1 MSKLIDLSHKIEPS
15 SKNPYAQYAGRVM
28 IDTYQTYAV
37 DGYLSHAI
45 YMVDHTG
52 THVES
57 SRHFKKGGVTIERSP
72 LSDFYG
78 RAALLNLTHKKGRVD
93 IEPNDL
99 RKAASARNVDL
110 VDVRIVLIRTDWSRL
125 WGTREYQ
132 SNERP
137 SITVRA
143 HEWLL
148 RRGIK
153 TIGVDMPVNERDR
166 LGSNTSIRP
175 SDPERWPAHCLMK
188 KHDFYIVENLT
199 NLDRIS
205 NRYFTYIGFPLN
217 FGGAAASP
225 IRAIAVV
232 E

>member
-1 MSKLIDLSHKIEPS
+1 MKFIDLSHRIVPS

-28 IDTYQTYAV
+28 IDTYQTYDV

-57 SRHFKKGGVTIERSP
+57 SCHFKKGGVTIERAP

-78 RAALLNLTHKKGRVD
+78 KAAVLNLTHKKGSVD

-99 RKAASARNVDL
+99 RKAASAGKVDL
-110 VDVRIVLIRTDWSRL
+110 RRTRIALVRTDWSRL
-125 WGTREYQ
+125 WGTRAYQ
-132 SNERP
+132 SNDRP
-137 SITVRA
+137 SITVQA

-148 RRGIK
+148 KSGVK

-166 LGSNTSIRP
+166 LGSDTSIRA

-188 KHDFYIVENLT
+188 KQNFYIVENLT
-199 NLDRIS
+199 NLNQIP
-205 NRYFTYIGFPLN
+205 NGYFTYIGFPLN

-225 IRAIAVV
+225 IRAIALL

>member
-1 MSKLIDLSHKIEPS
+1 MKLIDLSHKIVPS

-57 SRHFKKGGVTIERSP
+57 SRHFKKGGVTIERAP

-78 RAALLNLTHKKGRVD
+78 KAALLNLTQRKGPVD
-93 IEPNDL
+93 ISSRDL
-99 RKAASARNVDL
+99 RRAANRSNVNL
-110 VDVRIVLIRTDWSRL
+110 RKVRIVAIRTDRAKL

-132 SNERP
+132 SNDRP
-137 SITVRA
+137 SITVEA

-148 RRGIK
+148 NQGVK

-166 LGSNTSIRP
+166 LGSNSAIHA

-188 KHDFYIVENLT
+188 KYDFYIVENLT
-199 NLDRIS
+199 NLDKVP
-205 NRYFTYIGFPLN
+205 NGYFTYMGFPLN
-217 FGGAAASP
+217 FGDAAASP
-225 IRAIAVV
+225 IRAVAIVA
-232 E
+232 

>member
-1 MSKLIDLSHKIEPS
+1 MKLVDMSHRIVPS

-28 IDTYQTYAV
+28 IDTYQTYEV

-57 SRHFKKGGVTIERSP
+57 SRHFRKGGVTIERAP

-78 RAALLNLTHKKGRVD
+78 KTALLNLTHKKGSVD
-93 IEPNDL
+93 IRPHDL
-99 RKAASARNVDL
+99 TKAASAANIDL
-110 VDVRIVLIRTDWSRL
+110 ENVRIVVIRTDRSRL

-132 SNERP
+132 SNDRP
-137 SITVRA
+137 SVTVQA

-148 RRGIK
+148 RRGVK

-166 LGSNTSIRP
+166 LGSNTSIHP

-188 KHDFYIVENLT
+188 KYDFYIVENLT
-199 NLDRIS
+199 NLDQIP
-205 NRYFTYIGFPLN
+205 NGYFTYIGFPLN
-217 FGGAAASP
+217 FSGAAASP
-225 IRAIAVV
+225 IRAVAIV

>member
-1 MSKLIDLSHKIEPS
+1 MKIVDISHQIASS

-28 IDTYQTYAV
+28 IDTYQTYEV

-45 YMVDHTG
+45 YMVDHSG

-57 SRHFKKGGVTIERSP
+57 SKHFRKGGVSIESAP

-78 RAALLNLTHKKGRVD
+78 KAAVLNLTNKKGRVD
-93 IEPNDL
+93 ITSTDL
-99 RKAASARNVDL
+99 RTAADRANL
-110 VDVRIVLIRTDWSRL
+110 TPKKTRIVLIRTDRSKL

-132 SNERP
+132 SNDRP
-137 SITVRA
+137 SITVEA

-148 RRGIK
+148 KQGVK

-166 LGSNTSIRP
+166 LGSDPSIHP

-199 NLDRIS
+199 NLDKIPRG
-205 NRYFTYIGFPLN
+205 YFTYVGFPLN
-217 FGGAAASP
+217 FDRAAASP
-225 IRAIAVV
+225 IRAVAIVD
-232 E
+232 